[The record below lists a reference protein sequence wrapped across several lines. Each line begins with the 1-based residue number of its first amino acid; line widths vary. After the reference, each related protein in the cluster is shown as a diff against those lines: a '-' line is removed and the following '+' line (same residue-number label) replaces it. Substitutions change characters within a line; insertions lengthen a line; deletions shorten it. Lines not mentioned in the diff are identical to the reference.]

1 MHESSIVNTLRIYLP
16 LQTLY
21 EKNICMKYA
30 YTYKEF
36 TYIYK
41 VHYIYMRST
50 CIHTHTH
57 TEFQLCKMKWVLE
70 IDCTTIWMYLTLL
83 KGILKVTK
91 MVLCCHNLK
100 FKNHNKYILKYVFC
114 GKWVLKIIAKI
125 CENILTKKRVNDRPW
140 IHINIIN

>member
-1 MHESSIVNTLRIYLP
+1 
-16 LQTLY
+16 
-21 EKNICMKYA
+21 MKYA

-36 TYIYK
+36 TYIYIYK
-41 VHYIYMRST
+41 FIIYIYIYEEHM
-50 CIHTHTH
+50 HTHTNTH

-91 MVLCCHNLK
+91 MVILCCHNLK

-125 CENILTKKRVNDRPW
+125 CENILIKTRVNDRPW